1 VIEQAG
7 LSSGATP
14 EKSQIGVTL
23 WGELRSRAELNRA
36 DSPLEPDRRFSSGEG
51 RLAETDE
58 QR

>member
-1 VIEQAG
+1 LRSAIEQAG

-14 EKSQIGVTL
+14 EKSQIRVTL
-23 WGELRSRAELNRA
+23 WGELRSHAELNRA
-36 DSPLEPDRRFSSGEG
+36 DSPFSSGEG